1 MFQMRPRGPFYEGL
15 SKCSG
20 VESFRGHIYS
30 SGVDQWGVV
39 DSIGETP
46 RLEELLVH
54 GSLVAEQVEAYPLE
68 DSLVN
73 HPEHRQVD
81 LEVRLP
87 EYIW

>member
-1 MFQMRPRGPFYEGL
+1 MFQMWPRGPFHEGL

-20 VESFRGHIYS
+20 VESVRDHIYS
-30 SGVDQWGVV
+30 SGADQWEL
-39 DSIGETP
+39 DPIGEAP

-68 DSLVN
+68 DSLVD

-81 LEVRLP
+81 LGVRLP
-87 EYIW
+87 KYIW

>member
-1 MFQMRPRGPFYEGL
+1 MRDCPSAMTSSPSEAISTAQGQTSGNHGPDRGG
-15 SKCSG
+15 
-20 VESFRGHIYS
+20 
-30 SGVDQWGVV
+30 
-39 DSIGETP
+39 P

-68 DSLVN
+68 DSLVD

-87 EYIW
+87 

>member
-1 MFQMRPRGPFYEGL
+1 MQLRRVRHRPYLQLGGRP
-15 SKCSG
+15 
-20 VESFRGHIYS
+20 V
-30 SGVDQWGVV
+30 GVV
-39 DSIGETP
+39 DPILEAL

-68 DSLVN
+68 DSLVD
-73 HPEHRQVD
+73 HPEHQQVD

>member
-1 MFQMRPRGPFYEGL
+1 MQWRRVRHRPYLQVKGIP
-15 SKCSG
+15 
-20 VESFRGHIYS
+20 V
-30 SGVDQWGVV
+30 GVV
-39 DSIGETP
+39 DLIGEAL

-68 DSLVN
+68 DSLVD